1 VTQQLEVGRQHTKVM
16 RLRNQC
22 CFDEMV
28 YVNLEI
34 ATFISMNA
42 EFHNAVA
49 KTGEARR
56 LIVGSECV
64 IGKYHEGRKIEKTL
78 VEIPTLGKDTQVQTL
93 ELRR

>member
-1 VTQQLEVGRQHTKVM
+1 MTQQLEVGRQRTKVM

-22 CFDEMV
+22 CVDEMV

-42 EFHNAVA
+42 ESHSAVA

-56 LIVGSECV
+56 LIEVGFECV

-78 VEIPTLGKDTQVQTL
+78 VENTYTW
-93 ELRR
+93 